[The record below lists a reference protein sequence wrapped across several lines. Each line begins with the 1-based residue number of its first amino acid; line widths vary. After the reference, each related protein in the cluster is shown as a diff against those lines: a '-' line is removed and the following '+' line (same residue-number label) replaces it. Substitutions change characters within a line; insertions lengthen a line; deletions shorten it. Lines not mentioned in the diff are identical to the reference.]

1 MKKLPKSKT
10 YEEFVEKFKP
20 KKTTDDCYTPPTIY
34 EIVKQW
40 ACNEYGIDPDKVVR
54 PFYPG
59 GDYKAFPYPDG
70 AVVIDNPPFSILASI
85 CTFYLEHGIP
95 FFLFAPSL
103 TCFSGRK
110 VFKQMNHIIVDCQ
123 ITYGNGARVETSFVT
138 SHSGGIVAQTAPDL
152 TKAINRENHRL
163 IKANTKELPK
173 YDYPMNVIT
182 AAMMQR
188 YARYGVDLKI
198 RADGCIQVGSL
209 DAQKRDGKV
218 FLGPGCF
225 CASAQRQSD
234 GNFRTERKPS
244 YSSLASTV
252 RRAATST
259 KCAALITPPT
269 GSASMSRKGRRM
281 RRGKAIQIVPQ
292 VLYWTH
298 QIRLV

>member
-1 MKKLPKSKT
+1 MPKSKT

-40 ACNEYGIDPDKVVR
+40 ACNEYGIDPAKVVR

-85 CTFYLEHGIP
+85 CTFSLEHGIP

-123 ITYGNGARVETSFVT
+123 ITYENGARVKTSFVT
-138 SHSGGIVAQTAPDL
+138 SYSGGIVAQTAPDL
-152 TKAINRENHRL
+152 TKAINRENDRL

-198 RADGCIQVGSL
+198 RADDCIQVGSL
-209 DAQKRDGKV
+209 DAQKQVGKSI
-218 FLGPGCF
+218 FGAGLLLSD
-225 CASAQRQSD
+225 CAAA
-234 GNFRTERKPS
+234 E
-244 YSSLASTV
+244 
-252 RRAATST
+252 RAAAERAAAVKWELSARERAIVDSLSSTS
-259 KCAALITPPT
+259 KL
-269 GSASMSRKGRRM
+269 
-281 RRGKAIQIVPQ
+281 
-292 VLYWTH
+292 
-298 QIRLV
+298 